1 MIRLLLLDV
10 DGCLTEGK
18 IIYTSAGD
26 ELKNFNVKDGFAIRT
41 WLRMGHHVAIIT
53 GRESNIVR
61 HRAQELKIVHL
72 FQGVEDKLA
81 VAQKLCQELGIKAEE
96 VAAIGDDLNDIRLL
110 QWVGQAY
117 TPQDSVPYVQNYA
130 TVLERK
136 GGEAVVREMI
146 EKVVDSNSERDRF
159 LSFWI

>member
-18 IIYTSAGD
+18 IIYTASGD

-53 GRESNIVR
+53 GRESQIVR
-61 HRAQELKIVHL
+61 HRAGELKIPHL

-81 VAQKLCQELGIKAEE
+81 VAQQLCQELGIKPEE
-96 VAAIGDDLNDIRLL
+96 VAAIGDDLNDVRLL
-110 QWVGQAY
+110 QWVGHAY
-117 TPQDSVPYVQNYA
+117 TPQDSVAYVQNYA
-130 TVLERK
+130 TVLEKK
-136 GGEAVVREMI
+136 GGDAVVREMI
-146 EKVVDSNSERDRF
+146 EKVVDLNGERERY
-159 LSFWI
+159 LGFWI

>member
-18 IIYTSAGD
+18 IIYTAQGD

-61 HRAQELKIVHL
+61 HRAQELKIPHL

-117 TPQDSVPYVQNYA
+117 TPQDSVPYVQHYA
-130 TVLERK
+130 TVLERA

-146 EKVVDSNSERDRF
+146 EKVVDSNGERDRF